1 MATKKEIVEKVNA
14 AFAQNN
20 LEGFLTH
27 CVDDV
32 VFTIV
37 GDRTV
42 KGKEAIRSWMSSM
55 MGAEPPSINIQNV
68 VSEGD
73 FATAIGEMTMKEQD
87 GTPGS
92 YGFCDVYRFRGD
104 KIVELKGYV
113 VKTQPQTAS
122 V

>member
-37 GDRTV
+37 GDQSV
-42 KGKEAIRSWMSSM
+42 KGKEAIRLWMSSM
-55 MGAEPPSINIQNV
+55 MGAQPPSINIQNI

-104 KIVELKGYV
+104 KIVELKGFV
-113 VKTQPQTAS
+113 VKTVAQPAS

>member
-14 AFAQNN
+14 AFSQNN
-20 LEGFLTH
+20 LEGFLTY

-32 VFTIV
+32 AFTIV

-55 MGAEPPSINIQNV
+55 MGSEPPSIKLQNV

-73 FATAIGEMTMKEQD
+73 FATAIGDMTMKEKD

-92 YGFCDVYRFRGD
+92 YAFCDVYRFRGD
-104 KIVELKGYV
+104 KIVELKGFV